1 MLNAIISSKK
11 RGSGLE
17 NQNQALALAEGAED
31 VLTASVFERLAYLP
45 DTLLSAVMTQFV
57 GQPFGPL
64 QQIEFWPS
72 WPLENRTRVEPDVLL
87 CDAQLQIV
95 IEAKRHDHLRQ
106 QDPQQ
111 LANELLAGWQ
121 GNLLQDNCILLALGG
136 LDNPSDHA
144 SRRLLGEVLQ
154 FLPEDSARRFK
165 LVCRTWQQLYQSLE
179 SHIRPDSPPGCQR
192 LLDDIAKCYAW
203 HGLRTHPMRW
213 LSDLPALTIA
223 TYPNAFA
230 AWSMK

>member
-17 NQNQALALAEGAED
+17 NRSQALAEGSED

-45 DTLLSAVMTQFV
+45 DPLLSAVMTQLI

-72 WPLENRTRVEPDVLL
+72 WPLANRTRVEPDVLL

-95 IEAKRHDHLRQ
+95 IEAKRHDHRRQ
-106 QDPQQ
+106 QDPEQ

-121 GNLLQDNCILLALGG
+121 GDLLQDNCILLALGG
-136 LDNPSDHA
+136 LDDASDDA
-144 SRRLLGEVLQ
+144 NRRLLGKILDH
-154 FLPEDSARRFK
+154 LPEHSEPRFK

-179 SHIRPDSPPGCQR
+179 HHIRPDSPPGCQR

-223 TYPNAFA
+223 TPPNAFA
-230 AWSMK
+230 AWSKK